1 MFPRTRSLERVVERT
16 RDDEGEEGGVRLL
29 RKEFGGWRLEGEGGD
44 ETDEYVR
51 ESRLSGYKPLSV
63 TFNPNRE
70 GGELVE
76 VGRIGP
82 KGLSSG
88 NFVKLCQSDFV
99 L

>member
-51 ESRLSGYKPLSV
+51 ESRLSGDKPLSV
-63 TFNPNRE
+63 TFKANRE
-70 GGELVE
+70 GGKLVE

-82 KGLSSG
+82 KGLSSC
-88 NFVKLCQSDFV
+88 NLLNLYQWDFV
-99 L
+99 V